1 MRRTIKIGKVRVVNA
16 APPGRTIFKRSVT
29 YFQFQ
34 FPYWS
39 AFVSWPTERER
50 VTSDYRFEICV
61 K

>member
-1 MRRTIKIGKVRVVNA
+1 MPR
-16 APPGRTIFKRSVT
+16 PPGRTIFKRSIT

-34 FPYWS
+34 FPYWF